1 MVLEAVVTLV
11 DSLLDDFDIVELLTD
26 LTERCAQLL
35 DVDSAGLL
43 LADPRRQLRLM
54 AATSDRT
61 EELELLQLQADE
73 GPCLECFLTGE
84 PVSTADLSAARDRWP
99 RFAPAATARRFRVR
113 PRPADARRRHG
124 ARRTGAVRHQ
134 SGELDA
140 ADLLVG
146 RSLAHVAS
154 VAIVQQHPPTPA
166 TVLPHLR
173 TALASR
179 VVVEQAKGF
188 LRERLDVS
196 VAEAFAILRGYAAP
210 SRRAPQRRGAAAV
223 ERPRGATRDPGRT
236 RCGAVPA
243 QAGHRTILRP
253 SAVSRRP
260 IDPARACAGRGPGAP
275 LRPRPAAR
283 SAASLMCSV

>member
-1 MVLEAVVTLV
+1 MTDRDREAVVLEAVVTLV

-35 DVDSAGLL
+35 AVDSAGLL

-99 RFAPAATARRFRVR
+99 RFAPAAT
-113 PRPADARRRHG
+113 DAGFVSVHALPMRAAGTVLG
-124 ARRTGAVRHQ
+124 ALGLFGTRA
-134 SGELDA
+134 GELDA

-196 VAEAFAILRGYAAP
+196 VAEAFAVLRGYA
-210 SRRAPQRRGAAAV
+210 RRAGV
-223 ERPRGATRDPGRT
+223 HLSD
-236 RCGAVPA
+236 V
-243 QAGHRTILRP
+243 
-253 SAVSRRP
+253 
-260 IDPARACAGRGPGAP
+260 ARQ
-275 LRPRPAAR
+275 LLSDPAAR
-283 SAASLMCSV
+283 PAILAELAAELSRPRQDTGRS